1 MLSLRNAEGPRS
13 RLLGEWSQPCAP
25 FVVYSVGRSNSVTVH
40 SQCEGD
46 CLCLYHH
53 PQRSSR
59 PITLTSLPTCDDT
72 LVFAV
77 MPSRHYPPAVS
88 DDVMLALFHSP
99 HVHLKAAQVVRL
111 LEFKRSKR
119 RIVCAQLRRLAQT
132 GRLVEHLTLSTR
144 YTQPL
149 YSLPVAPA
157 PPDTSPAINL
167 QCLCCQAAPP
177 TVVCL
182 PCRHQRCCAEC
193 WQRIVQ
199 RERSVFNVQQRLKRQ
214 LATAQNQ
221 RLPFKPRCPVCRG
234 EVEGVIETY
243 MD

>member
-1 MLSLRNAEGPRS
+1 
-13 RLLGEWSQPCAP
+13 
-25 FVVYSVGRSNSVTVH
+25 
-40 SQCEGD
+40 
-46 CLCLYHH
+46 
-53 PQRSSR
+53 
-59 PITLTSLPTCDDT
+59 
-72 LVFAV
+72 
-77 MPSRHYPPAVS
+77 MPPRHYPPAVS

-99 HVHLKAAQVVRL
+99 HVHLKAAQLMRL

-119 RIVCAQLRRLAQT
+119 RIVCAQLCRLAQT

-149 YSLPVAPA
+149 YSLHVAAA
-157 PPDTSPAINL
+157 PPDTSTTTDL
-167 QCLCCQAAPP
+167 QCLYCQTAPP

-193 WQRIVQ
+193 WQQAVQ
-199 RERSVFNVQQRLKRQ
+199 RERSVFDVQQRLKRQ
-214 LATAQNQ
+214 LVKAQNQ